1 MAGPYGDFDGAN
13 EGGVVPQGNTN
24 LDSKIVKDVGRYNA
38 RQQGVFAMNPLMT
51 PKYAKNQGIRDAE
64 FKDTLARIYISLPT
78 TGDPGVD
85 KTIRDQYLASLPQ
98 DASTQALAQV
108 LLNTQTGAG
117 FIDFFL
123 TSANESYQEIMQ
135 VDKVLSDD
143 YVAFFYGQAPPT
155 FQYSGMLLN
164 SMQDDQRSGFA
175 KAYNLLL
182 RGTQLAR
189 RGALARLRYDSV
201 VVSGTMIAHQQQL
214 NSDNELAVPFSFS
227 FLVKEYVHVNNTQF
241 TRTSADDYVQ
251 LAADASIAALGT
263 IGSASSPRVNTV
275 ALTSQTPVGVSAA
288 GTDQPTTVV
297 DDAINALEQLFGLAN
312 TGLQTKN
319 PTSNVRGTV
328 TPPAPTP
335 PAAPSGTP

>member
-13 EGGVVPQGNTN
+13 QGGVVPDGGSL
-24 LDSKIVKDVGRYNA
+24 LDTKIVNQVGRYNA

-51 PKYAKNQGIRDAE
+51 PKYAQNRGIRDAE
-64 FKDTLARIYISLPT
+64 FKETLARIYISLPT

-85 KTIRDQYLASLPQ
+85 LTVRDLYLKSLPQ
-98 DASTQALAQV
+98 DKETQALAQV

-164 SMQDDQRSGFA
+164 SMQDDQRIGFA
-175 KAYNLLL
+175 KAYSMLL

-201 VVSGTMIAHQQQL
+201 IVSGTMVAHQQQL

-227 FLVKEYVHVNNTQF
+227 FLVKEYTYINNAQF
-241 TRTSADDYVQ
+241 TRTTPEDYVQ
-251 LAADASIAALGT
+251 LAGEASIAALGT
-263 IGSASSPRVNTV
+263 VGVASSPRVATL
-275 ALTSQTPVGVSAA
+275 AMSSQTPVGVSAA
-288 GTDQPTTVV
+288 GSEQPTDTV
-297 DDAINALEQLFGLAN
+297 DPALNAPQQLDAKAQKALQKKNA
-312 TGLQTKN
+312 
-319 PTSNVRGTV
+319 TSNVRGTI